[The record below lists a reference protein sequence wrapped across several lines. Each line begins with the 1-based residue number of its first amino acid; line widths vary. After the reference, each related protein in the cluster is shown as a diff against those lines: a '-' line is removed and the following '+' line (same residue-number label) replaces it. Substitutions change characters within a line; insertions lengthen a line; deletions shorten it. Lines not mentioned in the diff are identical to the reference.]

1 MIIVPFSEVCYFIRF
16 RGLEAFKVHVK
27 GGFMVKSKDRLTIK
41 FDLKHET
48 IAALKIAAAVWQK
61 DPRDVLEQLVA
72 DHLKDFVTVAINNIK
87 STDDKSINHKSKE

>member
-72 DHLKDFVTVAINNIK
+72 DHLKDFVALAISNK
-87 STDDKSINHKSKE
+87 KSINDKPINDKPKE